1 MSSIPRNAGTPQRV
15 FLAGRWAA
23 SPRPIALLE
32 LRYAPRSPQDAS
44 VLPIPCTMGSF
55 LAGRAVLSVPHLA
68 GHSHLSRFQR
78 RLSDG
83 CLEAPLQ
90 GFAPPASPGSTPRV
104 ATLRFTCS
112 FHGFYASSRSGR
124 VLPPLRS
131 LHIRRRAKLERPEGL
146 SRPRIPP
153 LVPRRLMAAPPARS
167 LSGVSVAAASPRLC
181 CNRPP

>member
-1 MSSIPRNAGTPQRV
+1 MSSISRNAGTPQRV
-15 FLAGRWAA
+15 SLAASWSV
-23 SPRPIALLE
+23 SPRPFALLE
-32 LRYAPRSPQDAS
+32 LRYAPLSLLDAN
-44 VLPIPCTMGSF
+44 VVPIRCTLGF
-55 LAGRAVLSVPHLA
+55 LLAEQAVLSVPHSA

-90 GFAPPASPGSTPRV
+90 GFAPPASPGSTRRV

-112 FHGFYASSRSGR
+112 FHGFCASSRSGW

-131 LHIRRRAKLERPEGL
+131 LRIRRRAGLERPEGL

-153 LVPRRLMAAPPARS
+153 LVSRRLKATPPVWS

-181 CNRPP
+181 CN